1 MIILFQS
8 WLVFDE
14 LSKPFF
20 TEGDSVGFSNTKP
33 PKDKDNN
40 AYCQVSERRKTPM
53 RYKKEI
59 EIHCVLCYTNKRKE
73 SLENLKKKNLKT
85 DLRAVEILF
94 LSQLFLTVKTIPR
107 L

>member
-1 MIILFQS
+1 MALMNISKEEESFHFDFDFDALWLFLFQS

-40 AYCQVSERRKTPM
+40 AYCQASERRKTPM

-73 SLENLKKKNLKT
+73 SLEN
-85 DLRAVEILF
+85 
-94 LSQLFLTVKTIPR
+94 
-107 L
+107 